1 MYTVK
6 HVALFLCTAVIVSC
20 STGRVR
26 EVDNTFMPHT
36 VYDDTVYCFNG
47 HSIVYLGGLAGCIDD
62 NGREIIPP
70 VWDSLE
76 FLSNDIIML
85 FRSGLAVLA
94 TKDGRIFSESAAPSE
109 LEKEADFRFSRMQ
122 IADVIFWDG
131 VLDRLDSLC
140 NICLA
145 QPRQNDVVDADIMRE
160 ADNIRRIL
168 QFPEGKMNETQLT
181 RLAEIENRFLSLR
194 K

>member
-1 MYTVK
+1 MCDIK
-6 HVALFLCTAVIVSC
+6 HILLFCFVAV
-20 STGRVR
+20 
-26 EVDNTFMPHT
+26 TFGCVAGQRPESDASMPHT

-47 HSIVYLGGLAGCIDD
+47 RSIVHSGGLAGCIDAD
-62 NGREIIPP
+62 GREIIPP
-70 VWDSLE
+70 IWDSLE

-94 TKDGRIFSESAAPSE
+94 TKDGRVLSESAAPEE
-109 LEKEADFRFSRMQ
+109 LEVEAESRFSRMQ
-122 IADVIFWDG
+122 IADIIYWDG

-140 NICLA
+140 NLCLA
-145 QPRQNDVVDADIMRE
+145 QPRQSDVGNSKIMKE

-168 QFPEGKMNETQLT
+168 QFPEGKMNETQLA
-181 RLAEIENRFLSLR
+181 RLAEIENKFILLR